1 MIRAIRSEL
10 TRLKNPYFI
19 LGGVGLMTVF
29 GVLAT
34 LIVFLTAGNGSSA
47 GSPGPPGS
55 EGVTIKALEA
65 SDGMFAGIQNIGSML
80 GIVAL
85 AIWAIFV
92 TSDYA
97 SGLIRLLVQAEPSR
111 WRLLGGKVVAL
122 TGFTCL
128 ATLVTTVVV
137 LVVSP
142 GVASLA
148 GVSTDAWSSGL
159 LHTALTGYVDL
170 TLSVLLWG
178 VVGLFV
184 GMVTRSTGLSIGIG
198 IGYLL
203 VFEGLVS
210 MVLDNASKWL
220 PGSAFSAIGS
230 GGSAD
235 MTYGTAL
242 LVAAGYAVAAIAI
255 AAVTFRRRDIT
266 A

>member
-1 MIRAIRSEL
+1 MIRVIRSEL
-10 TRLKNPYFI
+10 TRLKNPSFI
-19 LGGVGLMTVF
+19 LGGIGLMTVF
-29 GVLAT
+29 GVMAT
-34 LIVFLTAGNGSSA
+34 FIVFLTAGSGSQS
-47 GSPGPPGS
+47 GPPGT
-55 EGVTIKALEA
+55 EGVTVKALEA
-65 SDGMFAGIQNIGSML
+65 ADGMFAGVQNIGGML

-97 SGLIRLLVQAEPSR
+97 NGLIRLLVQAEPSR

-122 TGFTCL
+122 TAFTCV
-128 ATLVTTVVV
+128 ATLVTTAVV

-142 GVASLA
+142 GIASLA

-159 LHTALTGYVDL
+159 LHTALTGYVNL
-170 TLSVLLWG
+170 TVSVLLWG

-184 GMVTRSTGLSIGIG
+184 GTVTRSTGISIGIG

-235 MTYGTAL
+235 MAYSTAL